1 MGGGAV
7 TSQQGVAPPSLSLPQ
22 NPYNKGMSAGLETD
36 TTPEMRLLGHP
47 LLLATSSLCPPHLT
61 TQQPGVLVMR
71 TRQTLAHGGSSLEC
85 PMRDPPAQD
94 GPPPS
99 TPTPD
104 PSPAERVPPRC
115 NPAWFHVG
123 MTQWVRQ
130 REYVQKLEQQLVRER
145 QRLALMQTQLVGAD
159 PALDVVA
166 LGKVQ
171 ASTPL
176 PHTGWLRP
184 GPSSAAGPKDTLE
197 TPLWGHHSLS
207 FYPELGPSL
216 EYYRVSTARPPFTY
230 AALIRWAIMESP
242 ERQLTLNEIYHWF
255 SRSFGYFRH
264 NTATWK
270 NAVRHNLSLHKCFV
284 RVENVKGAVWT
295 VDEGEFQRRRS
306 QRFPRDPDLR
316 GLLPPL
322 PYAPAEGAWRPAPLS

>member
-1 MGGGAV
+1 
-7 TSQQGVAPPSLSLPQ
+7 
-22 NPYNKGMSAGLETD
+22 MSAGLETD

-159 PALDVVA
+159 PALDVVRSWGW
-166 LGKVQ
+166 GK
-171 ASTPL
+171 
-176 PHTGWLRP
+176 RP
-184 GPSSAAGPKDTLE
+184 GGMAREGPRGWAG
-197 TPLWGHHSLS
+197 S
-207 FYPELGPSL
+207 
-216 EYYRVSTARPPFTY
+216 
-230 AALIRWAIMESP
+230 
-242 ERQLTLNEIYHWF
+242 
-255 SRSFGYFRH
+255 
-264 NTATWK
+264 
-270 NAVRHNLSLHKCFV
+270 
-284 RVENVKGAVWT
+284 
-295 VDEGEFQRRRS
+295 
-306 QRFPRDPDLR
+306 
-316 GLLPPL
+316 GLM
-322 PYAPAEGAWRPAPLS
+322 